1 MAKFT
6 TGFLIGA
13 VIGTGYALLTAKKSG
28 PERQAH
34 AAAYVD
40 TLTEATTGVQTAV
53 KRFGTAM
60 TNLRHELD
68 ETLQPA
74 MADIQSSIDDFDFQ
88 TKPHVNAL
96 NDSLEKLGQAA
107 ETLDAH
113 AE

>member
-1 MAKFT
+1 
-6 TGFLIGA
+6 
-13 VIGTGYALLTAKKSG
+13 
-28 PERQAH
+28 
-34 AAAYVD
+34 
-40 TLTEATTGVQTAV
+40 
-53 KRFGTAM
+53 M